1 MAPPT
6 QPRSTMTT
14 TTTPTATSS
23 SLSTPLKLPPT
34 GPKALRNSAVGAAA
48 LNVNGHASPGGSAR
62 SDKVSF
68 AFPRAPP
75 SGPSR
80 SRISIPVPVP
90 GGPGAAGAAVAV
102 AVNPRHHLPTGPS
115 AQNNGHAYGH
125 HNKFGYGH
133 VPTGPAAAAA
143 GSSRSPAAVSTS
155 TSHQAD
161 STSSRQA
168 TATASS
174 SSTSTSPSSSFR
186 INNVPQGPALH
197 RQSSL
202 GRFLSQSSTSTSSSP
217 PSSSTHKVAQ
227 EGTSVFTS
235 SQMRPAS
242 PKKKGSASAKSP
254 VRSTKTSSTNEDASY
269 RANFLPTNEDS
280 RAKVSISLPSLSMSK
295 PNGLGRPKPPHL
307 EGRSAFESP
316 PPPPPP
322 PPPVSERPPT
332 PPLPDDFSPPPPP
345 PSPPSME
352 DRPPTPPRDI
362 DLPSPPPSPP
372 TQAPSP
378 LPPPPPSLPPS
389 APRSPRSR
397 FSSRAASPPGWGRPP
412 SPPVGPPPAPPSPPS
427 VSSYQADASTGSLP
441 PSFHFRELPTRPRTP
456 SDEDDDEII
465 QPPEPTPVEPP
476 SPPPPP
482 PEEPATPPPP
492 PYVRPAYVPPASTS
506 ARPGIGSYL
515 YVKGKGK
522 ETVQRF
528 DGVEDGGPV
537 EVVDPRK
544 KIPIDQLRKGRGT
557 SKVRPGFYEVDY
569 EWDEYSTTPKPP
581 PPPTAVLITGLSAL
595 TTSDQISKFLR
606 PYGRIKDIDAK
617 MDTRSGMQLG
627 ICWVKFDGPP
637 HGKAGTAHDVAQQVC
652 RACDGQRVSLTGN
665 ERIRVVLDGRRI
677 RTERAVKAEM
687 ERRYPPKPKVLPRP
701 PAQATPTP
709 TLIPPNLGT
718 STPSS
723 AGAQTPRADLNLPKS
738 VPTMPKSSLLGSS
751 FPNRLYRP
759 PVFNSP
765 QHTSLPSRPLPSRPP
780 PALPSRPIALPS
792 GLPARPDTSVQH
804 LSSSFTAAPFSR
816 QVSHTDR
823 ERDRRFDRPASY
835 TPLSRRRSRSR
846 SASYSSYSSDYTSE
860 SEDDRPTYRGGR
872 RGRDRSPYGRR
883 RVGGRVM
890 AQPTEK
896 DEHALEKMKQ
906 ALTANGHAHVFI
918 DAKSLPVT
926 GNYEPYLRDHFKA
939 FKPADILHNHVGWYI
954 LFSDDGSAYRAQRV
968 LDTTAVQGHRL
979 GLVVKTAPSSAL
991 TARKPNEE
999 EKPPAVA
1006 MNDANA
1012 NIEKGAWKFLT
1023 ITKKN
1028 RPAPVA
1034 SPVSRFKK
1042 ENKAVDKDR
1051 RRRAVSSDDSSEE
1064 EASVAIKPRK
1074 RLPSF
1079 SSASSLSDDESVS
1092 KPPTIVSKVDNDAMD
1107 IDEDV
1112 LTPAPAPA
1120 SIATPITIEVPIP
1133 STKEKDETED
1143 VAPAKGKK
1151 RPAKAKV
1158 AKATK
1163 KKARLESPSA
1173 VDEPIIEL
1181 QPPSQPNVAEITLD
1195 EEHEIQPTLTAA
1207 KAAKPTKTAAKPKK
1221 KVARSDVD
1229 KFIASGAVVD
1239 EEDAYWLGRALEAA
1253 KDGVEPTFSDDEEVE
1268 LDDKHP
1274 LYHTSGAW
1282 RAEGWKKIP
1291 QIQKSSYLPQRNRA
1305 TAAVEEAGAG
1315 GVTTGRTARL
1325 AGRDQNRQTAG
1336 LAAGVTVE
1344 SDLFAFNQL
1353 RIRKKQLRFARSAI
1367 EGYGLYAM
1375 ETIHVGEMVCEYV
1388 GELCRAAVAEVR
1400 EQRYL
1405 KQGIGSSY
1413 LFRIDNDIVC
1423 DATFRGSVSRLINHS
1438 CDPSAN
1444 AKIIKV
1450 NGQSKIVIYAERT
1463 LHPGEEIL
1471 YDYKFPLESDPALR
1485 VPCLCGTA
1493 TCRGWL
1499 N

>member
-6 QPRSTMTT
+6 QPRSSM
-14 TTTPTATSS
+14 AASS
-23 SLSTPLKLPPT
+23 PSMMKLPPT
-34 GPKALRNSAVGAAA
+34 GPKALRNSAAGAAA
-48 LNVNGHASPGGSAR
+48 AATAALNGYGTQIPTSAGGFSGAGNGYGRGG
-62 SDKVSF
+62 DKVSF

-80 SRISIPVPVP
+80 SRMTSTPD
-90 GGPGAAGAAVAV
+90 PGAG
-102 AVNPRHHLPTGPS
+102 NPS
-115 AQNNGHAYGH
+115 NINS
-125 HNKFGYGH
+125 GH
-133 VPTGPAAAAA
+133 VPTGPSAPVQNGHGHHGFSHSHVPTGPSA
-143 GSSRSPAAVSTS
+143 SRSPVAVPRTTS
-155 TSHQAD
+155 QQAE
-161 STSSRQA
+161 SSRQA
-168 TATASS
+168 SSSSS
-174 SSTSTSPSSSFR
+174 SSTPSSFR
-186 INNVPQGPALH
+186 ATNIPQGPASH

-202 GRFLSQSSTSTSSSP
+202 GRFLSQSSPTSPSTSKLSTTSTS
-217 PSSSTHKVAQ
+217 PSSSQVRP
-227 EGTSVFTS
+227 TS
-235 SQMRPAS
+235 PN
-242 PKKKGSASAKSP
+242 
-254 VRSTKTSSTNEDASY
+254 KTSSSRSPARSMKMKDEDASY
-269 RANFLPTNEDS
+269 RSKFLPTDTDS
-280 RAKVSISLPSLSMSK
+280 RAKVSISLASLASYNG
-295 PNGLGRPKPPHL
+295 PNRPKPPHL
-307 EGRSAFESP
+307 AGKSAFESP
-316 PPPPPP
+316 PPPPL
-322 PPPVSERPPT
+322 SERPPT
-332 PPLPDDFSPPPPP
+332 PPLPDDLPPPP
-345 PSPPSME
+345 PSSPPSID
-352 DRPPTPPRDI
+352 DRPPTPPRDV
-362 DLPSPPPSPP
+362 DLPPPPPSPP
-372 TQAPSP
+372 TQSPSP
-378 LPPPPPSLPPS
+378 LPPPPSSLPPS
-389 APRSPRSR
+389 APRSPRFR
-397 FSSRAASPPGWGRPP
+397 FPSRAASPPSGDRPP
-412 SPPVGPPPAPPSPPS
+412 SPPVGPPPAPPSPS
-427 VSSYQADASTGSLP
+427 RVSSSHADVSISSGIP
-441 PSFHFRELPTRPRTP
+441 PSFHFRELPSRPRTP
-456 SDEDDDEII
+456 LAEDDDELL
-465 QPPEPTPVEPP
+465 PVEPP

-482 PEEPATPPPP
+482 PEAPPTPPPP
-492 PYVRPAYVPPASTS
+492 PYVRLPYVPPPSTS
-506 ARPGIGSYL
+506 ARPGIGSFL

-522 ETVQRF
+522 EMIQRF
-528 DGVEDGGPV
+528 DGMINGQAV

-544 KIPIDQLRKGRGT
+544 KIPVDQLRKGRGT
-557 SKVRPGFYEVDY
+557 SKVRSGFYELEY
-569 EWDEYSTTPKPP
+569 EWDEYSTTSKPP
-581 PPPTAVLITGLSAL
+581 PPPMAVLITGLSPL

-617 MDTRSGMQLG
+617 MDTKSGMQLG

-652 RACDGQRVSLTGN
+652 RACDGQRISLTGN
-665 ERIRVVLDGRRI
+665 ERIRVVLDGRGI

-687 ERRYPPKPKVLPRP
+687 ERRYPPKPKVVPKP
-701 PAQATPTP
+701 PVQATPTP
-709 TLIPPNLGT
+709 SLVQPNMGT

-738 VPTMPKSSLLGSS
+738 VPTMPKSSLGTSL
-751 FPNRLYRP
+751 PNRLYRP

-765 QHTSLPSRPLPSRPP
+765 HHTSLPSRPLPSRPL
-780 PALPSRPIALPS
+780 PALPSRPVALPS
-792 GLPARPDTSVQH
+792 GLPARPDTSVQYF
-804 LSSSFTAAPFSR
+804 SSSFTAAPFSR
-816 QVSHTDR
+816 QASQTDR
-823 ERDRRFDRPASY
+823 DRDRRFDKPDSY

-872 RGRDRSPYGRR
+872 RGGERSPYGRR
-883 RVGGRVM
+883 RVPGRVM

-896 DEHALEKMKQ
+896 DELALEKTKQ
-906 ALTANGHAHVFI
+906 ALIANGHAHVFI
-918 DAKSLPVT
+918 DAKSLPAT
-926 GNYEPYLRDHFKA
+926 ASHEPYLKDHFKA

-968 LDTTAVQGHRL
+968 LDTTAVQGHRI
-979 GLVVKTAPSSAL
+979 GLVVKPPLTSAL
-991 TARKPNEE
+991 VARKANEE
-999 EKPPAVA
+999 DKPPVA
-1006 MNDANA
+1006 MNDA
-1012 NIEKGAWKFLT
+1012 NIEKGAWRFLT

-1028 RPAPVA
+1028 RPVPSTSPVA
-1034 SPVSRFKK
+1034 KLK
-1042 ENKAVDKDR
+1042 QGNKAVEKDR
-1051 RRRAVSSDDSSEE
+1051 RTRAVSSDGSSDED
-1064 EASVAIKPRK
+1064 AIPIKPRK

-1079 SSASSLSDDESVS
+1079 SSASSLSDNESVS
-1092 KPPTIVSKVDNDAMD
+1092 KPPTIVSKADKDAMD
-1107 IDEDV
+1107 VDEEV
-1112 LTPAPAPA
+1112 LTPAPVL
-1120 SIATPITIEVPIP
+1120 INEPITIDVPVPQTKSKVEV
-1133 STKEKDETED
+1133 ED
-1143 VAPAKGKK
+1143 AVPAKGKK
-1151 RPAKAKV
+1151 RPANAKAGKVTKKAK
-1158 AKATK
+1158 
-1163 KKARLESPSA
+1163 LEAPAAA
-1173 VDEPIIEL
+1173 VDSVIEIGL
-1181 QPPSQPNVAEITLD
+1181 PVQPDIAEIKLGDEDVQPPA
-1195 EEHEIQPTLTAA
+1195 TAA
-1207 KAAKPTKTAAKPKK
+1207 KAAKPTKTVVKPKK
-1221 KVARSDVD
+1221 KVARSEVD

-1253 KDGVEPTFSDDEEVE
+1253 KDGVDPTFSDDEEVE
-1268 LDDKHP
+1268 LDDQHP

-1305 TAAVEEAGAG
+1305 TAAAEEAGAG

-1400 EQRYL
+1400 EQRYM

-1485 VPCLCGTA
+1485 VPCLCGAA

>member
-6 QPRSTMTT
+6 QPRSSMTT
-14 TTTPTATSS
+14 TTGTTPTR
-23 SLSTPLKLPPT
+23 LPPT
-34 GPKALRNSAVGAAA
+34 GPKALRNSAAAAGSSAA
-48 LNVNGHASPGGSAR
+48 LNGHGTAVSPAGYPGANGRG
-62 SDKVSF
+62 DKVAF

-80 SRISIPVPVP
+80 SRISIPIPI
-90 GGPGAAGAAVAV
+90 PGAGAGSSSGAVSGAGAGAGAVASGI
-102 AVNPRHHLPTGPS
+102 NSSYLPTGPV
-115 AQNNGHAYGH
+115 AQNGH
-125 HNKFGYGH
+125 GYGR
-133 VPTGPAAAAA
+133 VPTGPGGA
-143 GSSRSPAAVSTS
+143 SRSPVSVPIS
-155 TSHQAD
+155 SPQQAESSRHANASSSFA
-161 STSSRQA
+161 STSSTTTT
-168 TATASS
+168 TAT
-174 SSTSTSPSSSFR
+174 TSPFR
-186 INNVPQGPALH
+186 ASIPQGPASH

-202 GRFLSQSSTSTSSSP
+202 GRFLSQSSSTSTSTTSLS
-217 PSSSTHKVAQ
+217 PSSSKPPL
-227 EGTSVFTS
+227 SKTS
-235 SQMRPAS
+235 SSLASATPSTSQKRPTS
-242 PKKKGSASAKSP
+242 PSKKGSAKSP
-254 VRSTKTSSTNEDASY
+254 VRSTKMNDEDTSY
-269 RANFLPTNEDS
+269 RSKFLPTNDDG
-280 RAKVSISLPSLSMSK
+280 RAKVVISLPSLSF
-295 PNGLGRPKPPHL
+295 GLNRPKPPHQ
-307 EGRSAFESP
+307 EGKSAFDSP

-322 PPPVSERPPT
+322 PSGRPPT
-332 PPLPDDFSPPPPP
+332 PPLPDDFLPPPP
-345 PSPPSME
+345 PSPPFIE
-352 DRPPTPPRDI
+352 DRPPTPPRDK
-362 DLPSPPPSPP
+362 DLPPPPPSPP
-372 TQAPSP
+372 AQSPS
-378 LPPPPPSLPPS
+378 PPPPPPSSLPPS

-397 FSSRAASPPGWGRPP
+397 FSSRAASPPDWDRPP
-412 SPPVGPPPAPPSPPS
+412 SPPVGPPFAPPTPPLPS
-427 VSSYQADASTGSLP
+427 LSSEQADVSTSGLP
-441 PSFHFRELPTRPRTP
+441 PSFHFRDLPVRPRTP
-456 SDEDDDEII
+456 PEEDEDHDG
-465 QPPEPTPVEPP
+465 PGEPSGPLPVEPP

-482 PEEPATPPPP
+482 PEAPPTPPPP
-492 PYVRPAYVPPASTS
+492 PYVRPPYVPPPSTS

-528 DGVEDGGPV
+528 DGVEEGQPV

-544 KIPIDQLRKGRGT
+544 KIPVDQLRKGRGT
-557 SKVRPGFYEVDY
+557 SKVRSGFYEVDY

-581 PPPTAVLITGLSAL
+581 PPPTAVLITGLSPL

-606 PYGRIKDIDAK
+606 PYGRIKDVDAK
-617 MDTRSGMQLG
+617 MDTKSGMQLG

-652 RACDGQRVSLTGN
+652 RACDGQRISVMGN
-665 ERIRVVLDGRRI
+665 ERIKVVLDGRGI
-677 RTERAVKAEM
+677 RTERAVKEEM
-687 ERRYPPKPKVLPRP
+687 ERRYPPKPKAVPKP
-701 PAQATPTP
+701 PLQATPIP
-709 TLIPPNLGT
+709 SLIPPNIGT

-723 AGAQTPRADLNLPKS
+723 AGAQTPRADQHALPKS
-738 VPTMPKSSLLGSS
+738 VPTMPKSSMLGPSLPS
-751 FPNRLYRP
+751 RLYRP

-765 QHTSLPSRPLPSRPP
+765 QHTSLPSRPLPARPSSL
-780 PALPSRPIALPS
+780 LPTRPIALAN
-792 GLPARPDTSVQH
+792 GLPARPDTSAVQH
-804 LSSSFTAAPFSR
+804 LASSFTAAPFSR

-823 ERDRRFDRPASY
+823 DRDRRFDRPDSY

-872 RGRDRSPYGRR
+872 GRRGRGDRSPYGRR
-883 RVGGRVM
+883 RVGGRVV

-896 DEHALEKMKQ
+896 DEHAVEKTKQ

-918 DAKSLPVT
+918 DAKSLPAT

-939 FKPADILHNHVGWYI
+939 FKPAEILHNHVGWYI
-954 LFSDDGSAYRAQRV
+954 LFSDNGSAYRAQRV

-979 GLVVKTAPSSAL
+979 GLVVKPPPTSAL
-991 TARKPNEE
+991 AARKPNEG
-999 EKPPAVA
+999 EKPPTA
-1006 MNDANA
+1006 MNDA

-1028 RPAPVA
+1028 RPAPAA
-1034 SPVSRFKK
+1034 SPITKLKK
-1042 ENKAVDKDR
+1042 ENKVVEKDR
-1051 RRRAVSSDDSSEE
+1051 RRRAIASDDESSEE
-1064 EASVAIKPRK
+1064 EAVHIKPRK

-1092 KPPTIVSKVDNDAMD
+1092 KPPTLVSKIDNDAMD
-1107 IDEDV
+1107 IDHAV
-1112 LTPAPAPA
+1112 LTPA
-1120 SIATPITIEVPIP
+1120 SVLEPITIDVPIIP
-1133 STKEKDETED
+1133 AKEKEEQDEPENK
-1143 VAPAKGKK
+1143 VPLKGKK

-1158 AKATK
+1158 TKAT
-1163 KKARLESPSA
+1163 KKARLESPAAA
-1173 VDEPIIEL
+1173 VEPVIEI
-1181 QPPSQPNVAEITLD
+1181 QPPSQPDVAEITLD
-1195 EEHEIQPTLTAA
+1195 DAEVQQPTTA
-1207 KAAKPTKTAAKPKK
+1207 KAAKPVKSTAKPKK
-1221 KVARSDVD
+1221 KAARSDVD

-1268 LDDKHP
+1268 MDDKHP

-1471 YDYKFPLESDPALR
+1471 YDYKFPLESDPSLR
-1485 VPCLCGTA
+1485 VPCLCGAA